1 MNQAFHISNLKLQKG
16 KRRARKT
23 ETYRIEWRLR
33 PCLAKPFHLEGDTR
47 WGAVRVGLN
56 RVTKARAKRAL
67 ADCRKNLAWQ
77 GVASKGLRGP
87 RKARL
92 FEFRKVKN
100 GTGGNG
106 R

>member
-1 MNQAFHISNLKLQKG
+1 MRKG
-16 KRRARKT
+16 ARKT

-33 PCLAKPFHLEGDTR
+33 PCLAKSFHLEADTR

-56 RVTKARAKRAL
+56 RVTKAAAKRAL

-77 GVASKGLRGP
+77 GVARKALRGP
-87 RKARL
+87 RKVRL

>member
-1 MNQAFHISNLKLQKG
+1 MRK
-16 KRRARKT
+16 RARKT
-23 ETYRIEWRLR
+23 QTYRIEWRLR

-56 RVTKARAKRAL
+56 RVTKAEAKRAL

-77 GVASKGLRGP
+77 RVAGSRKWPRRLR
-87 RKARL
+87 KVRL

-100 GTGGNG
+100 GESKISDLKFQKGKGRNG